1 MARDTIKNPTLVIE
15 NKQGMILYEEYTT
28 FAMWKVRYMAWL
40 KFNDIPHIVYLRIRS
55 KVSAYK
61 IERCSCKVATFSYA
75 AHDVCERCGERI
87 ERKNYVKP

>member
-15 NKQGMILYEEYTT
+15 NKQGRILYEEFTT

-40 KFNDIPHIVYLRIRS
+40 KVNDIPHIVYLRIRS

-61 IERCSCKVATFSYA
+61 IERCSCRVATFSYA
-75 AHDVCERCGERI
+75 APDVCKRCGERI
-87 ERKNYVKP
+87 ERKNYVKR